1 MEADQKK
8 GSYLTRALAV
18 IEKAALAERPLTPTE
33 INNELQ
39 IPKATIHR
47 LCQFLE
53 DEQFLQKSLE
63 GKRLIPGSRLRKI
76 ALGVFRND
84 QFRLERSLIL
94 QQLSDDIGETC
105 NISVPDG
112 IQMRYVERAESHWP
126 LRMQLPVGT
135 KVPLY
140 CTSSGKLYLSTLP
153 EKKLNQLVGR
163 FRFEAHTA
171 NTLTSVDALK
181 REIAQIR
188 KEKIGTDREEFLEG
202 MVCVAVPIV
211 DQQQRFFATLS
222 FHAPS
227 SRLSLE
233 EGLAHVP
240 RLREASSELT
250 SFLADD
256 IDSSRD

>member
-1 MEADQKK
+1 M
-8 GSYLTRALAV
+8 
-18 IEKAALAERPLTPTE
+18 
-33 INNELQ
+33 
-39 IPKATIHR
+39 
-47 LCQFLE
+47 
-53 DEQFLQKSLE
+53 
-63 GKRLIPGSRLRKI
+63 
-76 ALGVFRND
+76 
-84 QFRLERSLIL
+84 
-94 QQLSDDIGETC
+94 
-105 NISVPDG
+105 
-112 IQMRYVERAESHWP
+112 
-126 LRMQLPVGT
+126 
-135 KVPLY
+135 
-140 CTSSGKLYLSTLP
+140 
-153 EKKLNQLVGR
+153 NQLVGR

-171 NTLTSVDALK
+171 NTLTSVDALE

-250 SFLADD
+250 SLLSDD